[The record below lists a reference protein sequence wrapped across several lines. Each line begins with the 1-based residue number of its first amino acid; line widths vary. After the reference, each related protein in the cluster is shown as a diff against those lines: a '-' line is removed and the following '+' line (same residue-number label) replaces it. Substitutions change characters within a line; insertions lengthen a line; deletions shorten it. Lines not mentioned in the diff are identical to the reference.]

1 MARVERPAVQA
12 NVVAEAA
19 RLDEPLRGVVAT
31 LGQAHERAEPE
42 LVDVAMMRFD
52 VIADC
57 RRRDDGAL
65 EAVRAHRMRLS
76 WSLRMR
82 CQRAELYQLFQAA
95 D

>member
-1 MARVERPAVQA
+1 
-12 NVVAEAA
+12 
-19 RLDEPLRGVVAT
+19 
-31 LGQAHERAEPE
+31 
-42 LVDVAMMRFD
+42 MMRFD

>member
-12 NVVAEAA
+12 NVGAEAA

-31 LGQAHERAEPE
+31 LAQAHERAEPE